1 MKRVIT
7 QMTKKELEDF
17 CLSINETKYRASQIR
32 NWIYLKNASNFDM
45 MTDLSRKFRDKINE
59 VLQISTYKIRQKQ
72 ISLDGTVKYL
82 LEFED
87 GSCVEAVLMRFDN
100 RENLTACVSSQVGC
114 QMGCKFCATAK
125 RGFIRNLEPF
135 EIVEQVLAIQNDLK
149 LKVTNVVFMGQG
161 EPLQNLD
168 NVLKA
173 IEILNNEFQIGK
185 RRITLSTC
193 GVVSGINKLA
203 EINFQPNL
211 AISVHCSNDKK
222 RSEIM
227 PINKKYPINV
237 LIQSL
242 KDFVNVTKNRV
253 TIEYTLI
260 GEYNDSIYDAREL
273 SLLIKDLKCNINLII
288 YNPVL
293 GDKFKRPE
301 KISIQK
307 FKYILEQS
315 GKKVTIRL
323 ERGADIDAACGQL
336 SGKYFEKN

>member
-1 MKRVIT
+1 
-7 QMTKKELEDF
+7 MTKKELEDF

-45 MTDLSRKFRDKINE
+45 MTDLSRKFRDTINE
-59 VLQISTYKIRQKQ
+59 VLRISTYKIRQKQ

>member
-1 MKRVIT
+1 
-7 QMTKKELEDF
+7 MTKKELEDF

-59 VLQISTYKIRQKQ
+59 VLRISTYKIRQKQ

>member
-1 MKRVIT
+1 
-7 QMTKKELEDF
+7 MTKKELEDF

-59 VLQISTYKIRQKQ
+59 VLRISTYKIRQKQ

-87 GSCVEAVLMRFDN
+87 ESCVEAVLMRFDN

>member
-1 MKRVIT
+1 
-7 QMTKKELEDF
+7 MTKKELEDF

>member
-1 MKRVIT
+1 
-7 QMTKKELEDF
+7 MTKKELEDF

-59 VLQISTYKIRQKQ
+59 VLRISTYKIRQKQ

-293 GDKFKRPE
+293 GDKFKRPQ

>member
-59 VLQISTYKIRQKQ
+59 VLRISTYKIRQKQ

-293 GDKFKRPE
+293 GDKFKRPQ

>member
-1 MKRVIT
+1 
-7 QMTKKELEDF
+7 MTKKELEDF

-59 VLQISTYKIRQKQ
+59 VLRISTYKIRQKQ

-293 GDKFKRPE
+293 GDKFKRPK

>member
-1 MKRVIT
+1 
-7 QMTKKELEDF
+7 MTKKELEDF

-242 KDFVNVTKNRV
+242 KDFVNVKKNRV